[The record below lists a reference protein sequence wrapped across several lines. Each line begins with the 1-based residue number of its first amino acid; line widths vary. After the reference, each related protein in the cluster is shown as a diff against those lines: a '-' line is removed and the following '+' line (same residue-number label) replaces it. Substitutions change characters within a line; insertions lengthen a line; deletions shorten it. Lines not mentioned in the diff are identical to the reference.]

1 MVNFQLLIAG
11 GISAVIAI
19 IMIVIFNS
27 VDQTFAENLGNAGG
41 LLDVV
46 PIVLASVALIGILAA
61 LAVSLFAR

>member
-27 VDQTFAENLGNAGG
+27 VDTTFSENLGNAGG